1 MEREATCIVNIV
13 KTESTKFSR
22 ECEQGHTVTTSVNY
36 YKPKAVMQIMHFQ
49 MQITVA
55 WENQVLLYIYYL
67 RVLHIGQA
75 KSKSPINPQ
84 FQFTLSKHQVVSFE

>member
-55 WENQVLLYIYYL
+55 
-67 RVLHIGQA
+67 
-75 KSKSPINPQ
+75 
-84 FQFTLSKHQVVSFE
+84 